1 MNTFLWI
8 GVGSTLVL
16 LASIVVDSID
26 GMIDALDLGSGWL
39 SLPAVA
45 AFVAAFGFGAGA
57 LVEPLGPVAVLPGIA
72 AGVAFGWLAVRLTAA
87 ASGLRTDSTDSEP
100 AMLGSLGTVLTPPTP
115 ERYGEVLLTRPAGP
129 VKVACTAGRPLA
141 PGTEI
146 VVVDVTSSTLVTVEP
161 FEPGLLRH
169 DQEHS

>member
-1 MNTFLWI
+1 VNTFLWI

-16 LASIVVDSID
+16 LVSIVVDSVD

-39 SLPAVA
+39 SLPAIA

-57 LVEPLGPVAVLPGIA
+57 LVEPLGAVAVVPGIA
-72 AGVAFGWLAVRLTAA
+72 VGLAFGWLAVRLTSAA
-87 ASGLRTDSTDSEP
+87 TGLRTDPTDSEP

-115 ERYGEVLLTRPAGP
+115 DRYGEVLLSRPAGP
-129 VKVACTAGRPLA
+129 VKVACTAGHPLA

-146 VVVDVTSSTLVTVEP
+146 VVVDVTSSTLVTVEA
-161 FEPGLLRH
+161 LQLDIRH
-169 DQEHS
+169 DQEPS